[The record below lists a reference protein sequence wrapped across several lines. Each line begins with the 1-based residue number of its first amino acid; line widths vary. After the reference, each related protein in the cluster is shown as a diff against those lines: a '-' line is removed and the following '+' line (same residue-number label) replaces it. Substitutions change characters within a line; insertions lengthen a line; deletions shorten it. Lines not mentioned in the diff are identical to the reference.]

1 MWCPDFVIL
10 HRVLEYSWILKI
22 PFSWTSD
29 LESFHSCPDVVFN
42 LLLWPCSLLN
52 LWRWRQT
59 CICHFELCNERWQ
72 SSCSCPDVEP
82 DWSKTWSQL
91 LRCSMIFRSTPST
104 AVSWTLYTIR
114 NHINLGSKRCWYS
127 HDWNFPRSPDL
138 SVVFNHPYAFSS
150 VLWMLLLSLSH
161 RSLCCHLI
169 KLG

>member
-1 MWCPDFVIL
+1 MPRLCHPAQGARIKLDFKDSFFL
-10 HRVLEYSWILKI
+10 DQRFRVLPLLSWC
-22 PFSWTSD
+22 S
-29 LESFHSCPDVVFN
+29 FN
-42 LLLWPCSLLN
+42 LLLWPCCLLN
-52 LWRWRQT
+52 LWRWRQP
-59 CICHFELCNERWQ
+59 CICHFELCKQRWQ

-104 AVSWTLYTIR
+104 TVSWTLYTIR
-114 NHINLGSKRCWYS
+114 NYNNLGSKLCWYS
-127 HDWNFPRSPDL
+127 HVWNFPRSPDL